1 METCGGARREVS
13 ELEQAWE
20 LGWNV
25 SVGALKCTVS
35 TCE

>member
-1 METCGGARREVS
+1 METSGGARREVS

-20 LGWNV
+20 LVYMW
-25 SVGALKCTVS
+25 ALKCTVS